1 MVMILCEIGDGAAL
15 WAAGRLQERGIRA
28 DLVTAAALGAARRW
42 EHRITGTDVRTS
54 ITLPDGRVLDSAG
67 AEPILNRL
75 SYIPTERLRAVSGA
89 DYGYAMQELYALYLS
104 WLAGWPGRVINRPVP
119 QGLCGN
125 FRHPSEWATLAARA
139 GLPTTPWKQGSGDA
153 PDQAWLP
160 RPAELSVY
168 VCGDEVVAPIALSD
182 RLAEGCRALARL
194 ANCELLGVDFERVT
208 DAAANG
214 GEWRLT
220 GASPLPDLI
229 RGGDA
234 LADALAKAFTT

>member
-15 WAAGRLQERGIRA
+15 WAAGRLQERGIA
-28 DLVTAAALGAARRW
+28 VDLVTGAALGAARRW
-42 EHRITGTDVRTS
+42 EHRITGTEVSTS
-54 ITLPDGRVLDSAG
+54 ITLPDGRVLDSEG

-89 DYGYAMQELYALYLS
+89 DFGYAMQELYALYLS

-139 GLPTTPWKQGSGDA
+139 GLPTTPWKQGSSDA
-153 PDQAWLP
+153 PDEAWMP
-160 RPAELSVY
+160 RPTELAVY

-182 RLAEGCRALARL
+182 AMVAGCRALAAL
-194 ANCELLGVDFERVT
+194 AHCDLLGIDFERSR
-208 DAAANG
+208 DAAEGDA
-214 GEWRLT
+214 WRLT

>member
-15 WAAGRLQERGIRA
+15 WAAGRLQERGIRV

-42 EHRITGTDVRTS
+42 EHRIAGTDVRTC

-89 DYGYAMQELYALYLS
+89 DFGYAMQELYALYLS

-139 GLPTTPWKQGSGDA
+139 GLPTTAWKQGSGDP
-153 PDQAWLP
+153 PDQAWMP
-160 RPAELSVY
+160 QPAELVVY
-168 VCGDEVVAPIALSD
+168 VCGDEVVAPTPLSD
-182 RLAEGCRALARL
+182 TLTSGCRELAKL
-194 ANCELLGVDFERVT
+194 AKCDLLEIDFARDGPAE
-208 DAAANG
+208 DGA
-214 GEWRLT
+214 WRLT
-220 GASPLPDLI
+220 AASPLPDLI

-234 LADALAKAFTT
+234 LADALAKAFTS